1 MMPDIRECLRGGL
14 IVSCQPVP
22 GGPMDR
28 PEMVAAFALAAL
40 AGGAVGLRVEGLA
53 NVRAVRAVTAA
64 PIIGL
69 IKRDLSSSPVRI
81 TPYLN
86 DVGELAAAGADVI
99 AFDATDR
106 PRPAPRESI
115 VAAIHAAGC
124 IAMADCSTADDGRA
138 ARAMGVDVLGSTLSG
153 YTAGAV
159 PEAPD
164 LDLVAALSRMN
175 AFVVAEGRYHGP
187 ELAAQAI
194 RHGADAV
201 VVGSAITRTEH
212 VTEWFATS
220 IRAARQDQT
229 GSPPVLSVDLGGSKI
244 LAALVSGREVLAE
257 AEAATDRAAG
267 PDAWLQRIA
276 EMAAPWAGTYAR
288 AGVSVTGLVAGGRW
302 RALNPGTLNI
312 PEDFLLQAR
321 AEALLGV
328 PVVLANDA
336 QAAAWGEFTH
346 GAGNGADLVFLTVS
360 TGIGGGAVAGG
371 RLLSG
376 RGGLAGSFGQLLPF
390 AEEGTSRF
398 EDGASGRWI
407 GAEGA
412 RIGLPE
418 ADARA
423 VFAAAAHGNPLAE
436 AIIAQSAGRIARL
449 CHGVQFMF
457 DPDRIVIGGGVG
469 LAPGYLD
476 RVTRALAHL
485 DPLVRPELVAAR
497 LGRDAGIIGMADLAL
512 GKSNNW
518 EKRK

>member
-1 MMPDIRECLRGGL
+1 
-14 IVSCQPVP
+14 
-22 GGPMDR
+22 MD
-28 PEMVAAFALAAL
+28 
-40 AGGAVGLRVEGLA
+40 
-53 NVRAVRAVTAA
+53 
-64 PIIGL
+64 
-69 IKRDLSSSPVRI
+69 
-81 TPYLN
+81 
-86 DVGELAAAGADVI
+86 
-99 AFDATDR
+99 
-106 PRPAPRESI
+106 
-115 VAAIHAAGC
+115 
-124 IAMADCSTADDGRA
+124 
-138 ARAMGVDVLGSTLSG
+138 
-153 YTAGAV
+153 
-159 PEAPD
+159 
-164 LDLVAALSRMN
+164 
-175 AFVVAEGRYHGP
+175 AFVIAEGRYHGP
-187 ELAAQAI
+187 DQAAQAI

-220 IRAARQDQT
+220 IRAARQDQY
-229 GSPPVLSVDLGGSKI
+229 GAQPVLSVDLGGSKI
-244 LAALVSGREVLAE
+244 LAALVRGREVLAK
-257 AEAATDRAAG
+257 AEVATDRTVG

-276 EMAAPWAGTYAR
+276 EIARPWAGAYAR

-312 PEDFLLQAR
+312 PQDFELQAR

-336 QAAAWGEFTH
+336 QAAAWGEFAY
-346 GAGNGADLVFLTVS
+346 GAGDGADLVFLTVS
-360 TGIGGGAVAGG
+360 TGIGGGSVAGG

-390 AEEGTSRF
+390 AEDGASRF

-418 ADARA
+418 ADARS
-423 VFAAAAHGNPLAE
+423 VFAAAADGNAQAE
-436 AIIAQSAGRIARL
+436 AIIVRSAGRIARL

-512 GKSNNW
+512 GKPNNW

>member
-1 MMPDIRECLRGGL
+1 MMPGLLDSLRGGL

-22 GGPMDR
+22 DGPMDR
-28 PEMVAAFALAAL
+28 PETVAAFALAAL
-40 AGGAVGLRVEGLA
+40 AGGATGLRIEGLA
-53 NVRAVRAVTAA
+53 NVRAVRAVTSA

-81 TPYLN
+81 TPFLT
-86 DVGELAAAGADVI
+86 DVDGLAAAGADII

-106 PRPAPRESI
+106 PRPVPREAI
-115 VAAIHAAGC
+115 MAAIQATGC
-124 IAMADCSTADDGRA
+124 MAMADCSTASDGRV
-138 ARAMGVDVLGSTLSG
+138 ARAMGVGILGSTLSG
-153 YTAGAV
+153 YTGGAV
-159 PEAPD
+159 PTAPD
-164 LDLVAALSRMN
+164 LDLVAELSRMN
-175 AFVVAEGRYHGP
+175 AFVIAEGRYHGP
-187 ELAAQAI
+187 GQAAQAI
-194 RHGADAV
+194 WHGADAV

-212 VTEWFATS
+212 VTEWFTTA
-220 IRAARQDQT
+220 IRAARQEESAQ
-229 GSPPVLSVDLGGSKI
+229 PVLSVDLGGSKI
-244 LAALVSGREVLAE
+244 LAALVRGREVLAE
-257 AEAATDRAAG
+257 AEVATDRMAG
-267 PDAWLQRIA
+267 PDTWLQRIA
-276 EMAAPWAGTYAR
+276 EIARPWAGTYAR
-288 AGVSVTGLVAGGRW
+288 AGFSVTGLVAGGCW

-312 PEDFLLQAR
+312 PQDFELQAR

-336 QAAAWGEFTH
+336 QAAAWGEFAF
-346 GAGNGADLVFLTVS
+346 GAGDGCDLVFLTVS
-360 TGIGGGAVAGG
+360 TGIGGGVVAGG

-390 AEEGTSRF
+390 SEEGASRF

-412 RIGLPE
+412 RIGL
-418 ADARA
+418 ADSDARA
-423 VFAAAAHGNPLAE
+423 VFTAAARGNARAE
-436 AIIAQSAGRIARL
+436 AIIARSAGCIARL
-449 CHGVQFMF
+449 CHGIQFMF

-485 DPLVRPELVAAR
+485 DPLVRPEPVAAR

-512 GKSNNW
+512 VKSNNW